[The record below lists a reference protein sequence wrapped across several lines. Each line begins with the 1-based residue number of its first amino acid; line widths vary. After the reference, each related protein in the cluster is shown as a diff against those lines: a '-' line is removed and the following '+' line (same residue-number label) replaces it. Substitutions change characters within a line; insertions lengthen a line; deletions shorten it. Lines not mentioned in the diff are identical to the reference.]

1 MQRRFYVPRRKQLL
15 MKKMYNNNK
24 RDREDTVAVVETT
37 VGRAVKRQARNV
49 AQQQPEAAAFVERDV
64 MDGCDELTWFL
75 TVDEHFFLG
84 WFPFV
89 DDDFV
94 AFRDQGE
101 PVWDDD
107 DLWQIKTIQHI
118 PN

>member
-1 MQRRFYVPRRKQLL
+1 M
-15 MKKMYNNNK
+15 KMYNNNNK
-24 RDREDTVAVVETT
+24 RDRDDAVVVVETT

-49 AQQQPEAAAFVERDV
+49 AQQQPETAAATAVAFVERDV
-64 MDGCDELTWFL
+64 MGGCDELTWFL

-101 PVWDDD
+101 SVWDDD